1 MSAVS
6 SVTRVLRTI
15 APVAALVLLLTGCTS
30 PPSAPKPPDAP
41 EIRTDHT
48 TSTARPARLTASGPA
63 PGVLREDWGID
74 LGDFQGEQTAVV
86 TLHDGQLFV
95 HAPDGF
101 TVRNPATGA
110 ELWHYREPG
119 RELISLG
126 ATGDTVV
133 IRTAIRTDSRS
144 DDLTAT
150 RVTALDTGTGRRL
163 WATAKDLH
171 VGDHSGRML
180 IGAGVLP
187 VQHQNENGPNSIEGI
202 DVRTGTSRWVAPYKP
217 DKEDCSLDLVEKTGH
232 GRSADGSVFVAWE
245 FCFPS
250 ATGKLFGLTHERP
263 PRSPRCR
270 CPRAR
275 TTARLPGWTPLRTGC
290 SCCTALAGVGGP
302 SATRSADQVIA
313 WR

>member
-1 MSAVS
+1 M
-6 SVTRVLRTI
+6 LRTI